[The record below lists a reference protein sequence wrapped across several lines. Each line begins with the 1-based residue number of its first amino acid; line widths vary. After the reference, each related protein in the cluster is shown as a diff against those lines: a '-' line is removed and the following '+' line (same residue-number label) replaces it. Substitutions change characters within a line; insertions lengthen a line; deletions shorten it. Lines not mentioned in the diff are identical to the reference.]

1 MKAIVMRAPAKINLT
16 LDVTG
21 IRPDGYHTIRS
32 VMQTVD
38 LCDRITVS
46 ICEQPGIV
54 LSLSDP
60 ALPTGRDNIA
70 FRAAEVFME
79 QSGWRQGLNIE
90 VEKHIPMQAGM
101 AGGSADAAGVLVALG
116 ELSGAGIPTEEL
128 CAWGLRIGADV
139 PFCIRGGCA
148 LAEGIGE
155 RLTPLPVLPECWIAV
170 VKPEAGVSTAEAYR
184 RVDRAILSRR
194 PDTETMAAALHKG
207 DLADAAQAVC
217 NVFEEGMALEEVAAI
232 RTAMRAYSP
241 LGRQMTGSG
250 SAVFALFEDE
260 SRACDCAR
268 ALSGLGNTFVCR
280 PWPAGPVREEAIV

>member
-1 MKAIVMRAPAKINLT
+1 MTAIVMRAPAKINLT

-21 IRPDGYHTIRS
+21 VRADGYHTIRS

-46 ICEQPGIV
+46 LREQSGIA

-79 QSGWRQGLNIE
+79 QSGWQQGLYIE

-101 AGGSADAAGVLVALG
+101 AGGSADAAGVLAALR
-116 ELSGAGIPTEEL
+116 ELSGAGISTEDL
-128 CAWGLRIGADV
+128 CAWGLRVGADV

-148 LAEGIGE
+148 LAGGIGE

-170 VKPEAGVSTAEAYR
+170 VKPAAGVSTAEAYR
-184 RVDRAILSRR
+184 RVDQAAISRR
-194 PDTETMAAALHKG
+194 PDTAAMASAVRKG
-207 DLADAAQAVC
+207 DMAGVAREVC

-232 RTAMRAYSP
+232 RTAMRAHSP
-241 LGRQMTGSG
+241 LASQMTGSG

-260 SRACDCAR
+260 NRARDCAR
-268 ALSGLGNTFVCR
+268 ALSNLGDTFVCR
-280 PWPAGPVREEAIV
+280 PCPAGPVREEAIV